1 MAHREFNEDFALTGK
16 RAIVTGAASGI
27 GMEIAKMYARKGA
40 DIIAFDRAVSAELQE
55 YVEGRGREYLSYV
68 GDITQASD
76 RRGVV
81 DAVIGKYGKID
92 ILVNCAGVG
101 LIDKAVDMSEEMWD
115 LTMNVNIK
123 GMFMLTQLVGR
134 TMIDNGG
141 GKIVNMA
148 SQAGIIALD
157 KHIAYGVA
165 KAGVIYMTKLLCFE
179 WAQYNINVNAISP
192 TVILT
197 PMGEAA
203 WEGEVG
209 DAFKKT
215 IPARRFGYPEEV
227 AACAVFLA
235 SDAASLIN
243 GENLVIDG
251 GYTIQ

>member
-1 MAHREFNEDFALTGK
+1 MCIRD
-16 RAIVTGAASGI
+16 S
-27 GMEIAKMYARKGA
+27 
-40 DIIAFDRAVSAELQE
+40 
-55 YVEGRGREYLSYV
+55 
-68 GDITQASD
+68 
-76 RRGVV
+76 
-81 DAVIGKYGKID
+81 
-92 ILVNCAGVG
+92 
-101 LIDKAVDMSEEMWD
+101 
-115 LTMNVNIK
+115 
-123 GMFMLTQLVGR
+123 
-134 TMIDNGG
+134 
-141 GKIVNMA
+141 
-148 SQAGIIALD
+148 
-157 KHIAYGVA
+157 AYGVA

-209 DAFKKT
+209 EAFKKT